1 MQTSKKIL
9 IGTGVVIAALLVIGL
24 VTLRVVMQEEIERN
38 PMIRYTELP
47 TDPFE
52 SLEISSGWSVKISQ
66 DREQR
71 VEIGSQMERD
81 FKVESKD
88 GVLYFQTDS
97 LFKGER
103 IPVRITT
110 PYIKIIQAKGNSH
123 LLMEPFQSDSDSLK
137 VFLADSVLFRIK
149 GNKLP
154 GVFIETSG
162 NARLELLK
170 DPME

>member
-9 IGTGVVIAALLVIGL
+9 ISTGVVISVLLVIGL
-24 VTLRVVMQEEIERN
+24 VTLRAVMKKEMAHNPTISYEEW
-38 PMIRYTELP
+38 PA
-47 TDPFE
+47 DPFE
-52 SLEISSGWSVKISQ
+52 SVYISKGWTVKISQ

-71 VEIGSQMERD
+71 VEIGAQTEGNFKMENR
-81 FKVESKD
+81 D
-88 GVLYFQTDS
+88 GVLYFETDS

-110 PYIKIIQAKGNSH
+110 PSIKIMQARGNSH
-123 LLMEPFQSDSDSLK
+123 LLMEPFQSNSDSLK
-137 VFLADSVLFRIK
+137 VFLADSVLFRVK